1 MIKIGDTYEDVVTF
15 TPAMVQMFI
24 ELTGDNNP
32 IHTEA
37 NTALGKELGCSSPV
51 VHGMLAASMFGKVL
65 GMTFPGEGTINLER
79 SFIFVRPV
87 FVGQTYTMTFKV
99 KEIDSESHTAIL
111 RCRMKDKDGKL
122 CVDCST
128 KIRNSEQ
135 F

>member
-1 MIKIGDTYEDVVTF
+1 MLRIGDSYQEEITF
-15 TPAMVQMFI
+15 TQEMEQKFI
-24 ELTGDNNP
+24 DITGDNNP
-32 IHTEA
+32 IHIDVEA
-37 NTALGKELGCSSPV
+37 AQDAGYPSPI

-65 GMTFPGEGTINLER
+65 GVTFPGEGTINLER

-99 KEIDSESHTAIL
+99 KEINAESHTAIL

-122 CVDCST
+122 CVDCTT
-128 KIRNSEQ
+128 KVRNNEQ